1 MSTPR
6 DRDEFDDRRDDVPGW
21 HEPAHLGGE
30 DSDAPSPSGPMG
42 APGQPGSPPRRR
54 SLGSGARW
62 RLRGDVARVFADEGD
77 LLGAQGW
84 ALSHGWSVS
93 DGTGPEDA
101 GLQDLI
107 ASAPVRATKEHR
119 AGSVL
124 RGRGGALELVAFDV
138 VYPLR
143 GGWVPQYAVTAAPL
157 LVPVPAF
164 RLSPARFW
172 KHRTAGLV
180 PLASGNEAFDAR
192 WLLLAAEDDP
202 RLRRMVEDPAVQ
214 GLLLGSDDGDE
225 FWSAAGY
232 LAVIRPDGHRPQ
244 LIEHHAR
251 LLGAVVP
258 ALTAGY

>member
-6 DRDEFDDRRDDVPGW
+6 DPDEFDDRRDDVPGW

-30 DSDAPSPSGPMG
+30 QAEQPPAPVE
-42 APGQPGSPPRRR
+42 APGPRSRR
-54 SLGSGARW
+54 GSLGTGGMW
-62 RLRGDVARVFADEGD
+62 RLRGDVARVFANEADV
-77 LLGAQGW
+77 LGAQGW

-124 RGRGGALELVAFDV
+124 RGRGGALELVAFD
-138 VYPLR
+138 
-143 GGWVPQYAVTAAPL
+143 
-157 LVPVPAF
+157 
-164 RLSPARFW
+164 
-172 KHRTAGLV
+172 
-180 PLASGNEAFDAR
+180 AR
-192 WLLLAAEDDP
+192 WVLLAAEDDP
-202 RLRRMVEDPAVQ
+202 RLRRLIEDPTVQ

-225 FWSAAGY
+225 FWSAAGHV
-232 LAVIRPDGHRPQ
+232 AVIRPDGHRPQ

-258 ALTAGY
+258 ALTAGC